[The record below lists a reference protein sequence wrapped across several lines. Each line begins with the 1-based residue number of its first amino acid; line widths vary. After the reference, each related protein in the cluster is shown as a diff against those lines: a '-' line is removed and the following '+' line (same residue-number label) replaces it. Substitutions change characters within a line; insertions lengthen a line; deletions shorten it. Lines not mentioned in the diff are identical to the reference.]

1 MAQIRLSKSAYFHN
15 LSQICAK
22 VGDKDRVFAV
32 LKDNAYGHGLAQ
44 IAALASEFGLKTAVV
59 RDESEARRIKSFFE
73 RIIILS
79 HKASGDESEN
89 FIYAINDFANLEHI
103 KSGSNVHITLDTLM
117 HRHGLKKAELQKAFS
132 LAKERKINICGAY
145 THFCCADELSPS
157 FAIQNE
163 IFLELKAYFKK
174 LCADFGMPSGSGEPL
189 FHLHNSAATE
199 RDKALASRD
208 ECVRVGI
215 AQYGY
220 AQFDESLALK
230 PVLSLWASKLSE
242 RTLETGECVGY
253 GGVFCAKE
261 PIKIATYDLGYG
273 DGLLRYKGKCEF
285 AFNAK
290 DKMLGR
296 MSMDSFS
303 SDALCDELCVINDAN
318 IWAKHFD
325 TINYDILVKLSP
337 SLERVV
343 VE

>member
-1 MAQIRLSKSAYFHN
+1 MAQIKLSKSAYFHN
-15 LSQICAK
+15 LEQICAK
-22 VGDKDRVFAV
+22 VGDKARVFAV

-59 RDESEARRIKSFFE
+59 RDESEAKSIESFFE

-79 HKASGDESEN
+79 HRANGAESTN
-89 FIYAINDFANLEHI
+89 AKFIYAINDFSNLEHI
-103 KSGSNVHITLDTLM
+103 KSGSKVQITLDTLM
-117 HRHGLKKAELQKAFS
+117 HRHGLKKHELKEAFKLS
-132 LAKERKINICGAY
+132 KKRKINICGAY
-145 THFCCADELSPS
+145 THFCGADELSAS

-163 IFLELKAYFKK
+163 MFLELKAYFKE
-174 LCADFGMPSGSGEPL
+174 LCAEFGVKNPI
-189 FHLHNSAATE
+189 FHLHNSAAVE
-199 RDKALASRD
+199 RDKNLANRD

-220 AQFDESLALK
+220 AQFDESLELK
-230 PVLSLWASKLSE
+230 PVLSLWASKLSQRRLE
-242 RTLETGECVGY
+242 RGECVGY

-261 PIKIATYDLGYG
+261 PMDIATYDLGYG
-273 DGLLRYKGKCEF
+273 DGLLRYNGKGEF
-285 AFNAK
+285 VFNAK

-303 SDALCDELCVINDAN
+303 SDSLSDELCVINDAN
-318 IWAKHFD
+318 IWAKYFD

>member
-15 LSQICAK
+15 LEQICAK
-22 VGDKDRVFAV
+22 VGDKNRVFAV

-59 RDESEARRIKSFFE
+59 RDESEAKSVESFFE

-79 HKASGDESEN
+79 HKVNGAESPR
-89 FIYAINDFANLEHI
+89 FIYAINDFINLEHI
-103 KSGSNVHITLDTLM
+103 RSGTNVHITLDTLM
-117 HRHGLKKAELQKAFS
+117 HRHGLKKHELKDAFS

-145 THFCCADELSPS
+145 THFCGADELSAS
-157 FAIQNE
+157 FAVQNE
-163 IFLELKAYFKK
+163 MFLELKAYFKT
-174 LCADFGMPSGSGEPL
+174 LCADFGMDEPL
-189 FHLHNSAATE
+189 FHLHNSAGTE
-199 RDKALASRD
+199 RDKNLASRD

-220 AQFDESLALK
+220 AQFDDSLGLK
-230 PVLSLWASKLSE
+230 PVLSLWASKLSDRRLE
-242 RTLETGECVGY
+242 RGECVGY

-261 PIKIATYDLGYG
+261 TMNIATYDLGYG
-273 DGLLRYKGKCEF
+273 DGLLRYDGKGEF
-285 AFNAK
+285 IFNAK
-290 DKMLGR
+290 DKILGR

-303 SDALCDELCVINDAN
+303 SDSLSDELCVINDAN
-318 IWAKHFD
+318 IWAKHFN

-337 SLERVV
+337 VIERVV